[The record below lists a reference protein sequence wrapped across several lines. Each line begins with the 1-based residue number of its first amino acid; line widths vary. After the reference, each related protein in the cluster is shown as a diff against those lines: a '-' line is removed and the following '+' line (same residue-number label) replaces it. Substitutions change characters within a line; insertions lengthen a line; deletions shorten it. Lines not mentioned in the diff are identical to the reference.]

1 MIYPNDSKSPP
12 PPPPYFLLPPIFI
25 GVFLLQTHLAQRI
38 YSTFFTDQP
47 FTLFHLNFPFHFG
60 SRINIGDTSQ
70 WLVVVANEQCVRRS
84 ATDQRDGLE
93 PLSSLGFSPL
103 HASTSLARQRWET
116 PSMAQTHNI
125 DFSIFSFPL
134 ICFQIT
140 LKVATRIHV
149 VRKQPKIE
157 TATRSV
163 QSSDWAEPNSF
174 ASLERPILII
184 RT

>member
-1 MIYPNDSKSPP
+1 MIASHHPLPRPTSFFHPSLSE
-12 PPPPYFLLPPIFI
+12 YFFYKLILLNVYI
-25 GVFLLQTHLAQRI
+25 LL
-38 YSTFFTDQP
+38 FFTDQP
-47 FTLFHLNFPFHFG
+47 FTLFHLNFLFHFG

-93 PLSSLGFSPL
+93 PLSLLGFSPL